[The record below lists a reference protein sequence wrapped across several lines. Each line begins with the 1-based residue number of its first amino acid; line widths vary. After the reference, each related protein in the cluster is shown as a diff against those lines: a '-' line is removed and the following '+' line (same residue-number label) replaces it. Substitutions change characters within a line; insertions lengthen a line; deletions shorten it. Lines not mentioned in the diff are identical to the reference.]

1 MIMIGAGQASYQSF
15 VSTSTMS
22 FLEPSSV
29 QFTRVSLKKLQY
41 VVIINFSK
49 FLFYEAGK
57 NKKDLLFWCPD
68 GRIVQCCWYEI
79 QLIM

>member
-29 QFTRVSLKKLQY
+29 QFTRGSLKKTP
-41 VVIINFSK
+41 ICRN
-49 FLFYEAGK
+49 
-57 NKKDLLFWCPD
+57 N
-68 GRIVQCCWYEI
+68 
-79 QLIM
+79 